1 MKERNGVLVQ
11 NEKQAN
17 KSVAKVMRI
26 TFLIL
31 SIVFLLNVVGIFIV
45 DMKIMTIAY
54 VVGTILLWFPTF
66 IVNIRKLEGAYVK
79 YMLTICSVIFVS
91 IVTSTLGYHA
101 VLLYIYAIAIASL
114 YFSKK
119 INVLTT
125 ILSVVGVSVGQIICF
140 TYEILPDKNFPTF
153 YKLVIYGI
161 LPRAMVLIAV
171 AAIFTMLCE
180 RTAGMLSNLMNAEE
194 QEQMI
199 LEMKL
204 MQKKSQETSEILMD
218 MVKELSE
225 ITESSMESNEQI
237 VRETGNVLESFSKNT
252 KEIISVNER
261 TQDINTR
268 LEELAAINEQVSS
281 LARQINKL
289 SKDNQNK
296 MDSATNSMEQIHE
309 STNECKEI
317 IWKLGEKSK
326 EILGII
332 QVISGI
338 SKQTNI
344 LALNASIEA
353 ARAGENGKGFAVVAG
368 EIQKLAEQ
376 TKGAVDNIGKI
387 VTESVQNT
395 DNAVGVMEQS
405 VRLTETGMISIQE
418 VGNSTSMITTSN
430 EQMTAQI
437 MEMDKAVEN
446 IRIHSNK
453 VATSMDQVN
462 ISTQSNYEAI
472 EQVTAAT
479 QENSAGAEAIE
490 EMVVR
495 IKTLA
500 MKPEG
505 NDYESNRKNCK

>member
-180 RTAGMLSNLMNAEE
+180 RTAGML
-194 QEQMI
+194 
-199 LEMKL
+199 
-204 MQKKSQETSEILMD
+204 
-218 MVKELSE
+218 
-225 ITESSMESNEQI
+225 
-237 VRETGNVLESFSKNT
+237 
-252 KEIISVNER
+252 
-261 TQDINTR
+261 
-268 LEELAAINEQVSS
+268 
-281 LARQINKL
+281 
-289 SKDNQNK
+289 
-296 MDSATNSMEQIHE
+296 
-309 STNECKEI
+309 
-317 IWKLGEKSK
+317 
-326 EILGII
+326 
-332 QVISGI
+332 
-338 SKQTNI
+338 
-344 LALNASIEA
+344 
-353 ARAGENGKGFAVVAG
+353 
-368 EIQKLAEQ
+368 
-376 TKGAVDNIGKI
+376 
-387 VTESVQNT
+387 
-395 DNAVGVMEQS
+395 
-405 VRLTETGMISIQE
+405 
-418 VGNSTSMITTSN
+418 
-430 EQMTAQI
+430 
-437 MEMDKAVEN
+437 
-446 IRIHSNK
+446 
-453 VATSMDQVN
+453 
-462 ISTQSNYEAI
+462 
-472 EQVTAAT
+472 
-479 QENSAGAEAIE
+479 
-490 EMVVR
+490 
-495 IKTLA
+495 
-500 MKPEG
+500 
-505 NDYESNRKNCK
+505 